1 MGEKAEEDLVH
12 TPDTP
17 LVYCRGWLLKSYRV
31 ARALLFP
38 VPYPLGHW
46 VDLHN
51 SMGVEEVGKVL
62 DWAHQRVLPSTCLAN
77 SPGIWARP
85 SRLSVLAD
93 SGESLELRR
102 NIQTNH
108 HVWCRILPSGTT

>member
-1 MGEKAEEDLVH
+1 
-12 TPDTP
+12 
-17 LVYCRGWLLKSYRV
+17 
-31 ARALLFP
+31 
-38 VPYPLGHW
+38 
-46 VDLHN
+46 
-51 SMGVEEVGKVL
+51 MGVEEVGKVL

-102 NIQTNH
+102 NIQTNL